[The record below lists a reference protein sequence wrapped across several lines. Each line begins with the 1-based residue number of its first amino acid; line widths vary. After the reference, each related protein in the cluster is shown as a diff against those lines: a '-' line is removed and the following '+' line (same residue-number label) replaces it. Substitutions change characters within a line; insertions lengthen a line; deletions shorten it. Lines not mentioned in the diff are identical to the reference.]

1 MGILPQ
7 KRLGRHDHAGR
18 AEAALDRDLFYKGA
32 LDRIQLPALRQS
44 FDRKN
49 MAALQ
54 LCGKGQAGV
63 NRLSVHD
70 DGAGT
75 AFTFRAPL
83 FYAGEVQ
90 LISEDIVMT
99 FLSLQELSK
108 CCPGRAAVH
117 RAAWIRR
124 AALRR

>member
-1 MGILPQ
+1 MGILHQ

-32 LDRIQLPALRQS
+32 LDRIQFPALRQS

-63 NRLSVHD
+63 DRLSVHD
-70 DGAGT
+70 DGAGA
-75 AFTFRAPL
+75 AFALRAPFL
-83 FYAGEVQ
+83 YTGEVQ
-90 LISEDIVMT
+90 LISKDI
-99 FLSLQELSK
+99 K
-108 CCPGRAAVH
+108 
-117 RAAWIRR
+117 
-124 AALRR
+124 